1 MGRDS
6 EFDAA
11 RGLEEGIRGRKALE
25 NTKPPDP
32 APAARIA
39 DLLTT
44 RVDEDPEITR
54 RATELVKAKIAQRR
68 ENPPGKRL
76 SLRDR
81 VPGAERGN
89 RP

>member
-11 RGLEEGIRGRKALE
+11 RGLHEGIHGHKVPEKKQPAE
-25 NTKPPDP
+25 P
-32 APAARIA
+32 APAAHVT

-44 RVDEDPEITR
+44 RVEEDPEVTR
-54 RATELVKAKIAQRR
+54 RATELVKAKIAKRR
-68 ENPPGKRL
+68 EKPLGRRL

-81 VPGAERGN
+81 VPAAGPGTG
-89 RP
+89 P

>member
-11 RGLEEGIRGRKALE
+11 RGLEKGIRGRQAPRQ
-25 NTKPPDP
+25 TKPSDP

-54 RATELVKAKIAQRR
+54 RATELVKAKIAERR
-68 ENPPGKRL
+68 DNPPGKRL

-81 VPGAERGN
+81 VPRAERSR